1 MKNYGKRSV
10 SPCPTVAA
18 PRIPKL
24 SLPAQL
30 CGALFCLYFLS
41 TITAAAAAKNEAEDY
56 SLSVQNPLGPGLHG
70 GTVPSS
76 YSAAANLHTDNT
88 SVAVE
93 APESVAPTGSAARG
107 TKLWGVGLTLL
118 LAFVVGGALASG
130 AAPWKDL
137 MKKSIRT
144 TLRRTVGTSPSM
156 DERRQYE
163 MEQLTGVS
171 FSQESRRLQE
181 LQALLPAAS
190 SLANVMEV
198 PMAWVLIMQ
207 LEERILAAATAEE
220 AAAKGDTGAL
230 TAFAAANR
238 KVESV
243 YEQMEVLTNNLAA
256 AEVEAAP
263 HMHPVTT
270 IEQRYLSDLK
280 PFANQEFID
289 AWRTC
294 VFHTASTAHR
304 LLHVAATR
312 QQQLQQQPLFQ
323 MSIDG
328 ASMQQNCN
336 IMQSIR
342 HTLMARSDLYAATEM
357 LEQLAVTVYQTST
370 AIEWEQEAAELML
383 KKNVAEMMV
392 LTTLR
397 EAFQSGTKA
406 PNDYDVPINASLSPS
421 GLSAARDR
429 GLLESLLRQLHG
441 LNGAF
446 CVLQQ
451 QVIMLKEAT
460 DPLQIGAA
468 RHAAHKAASRI
479 GKVLEDF
486 TNEMQQSPAAILTL
500 QGRSKSA
507 IAAAAGTMDSV
518 CKRGE
523 HQVQHIQKVAEM
535 IDIQSTALQA
545 INWMPQ
551 ERLKTAQKKA
561 QSLEHDA
568 RVLLQKLRNIREEA
582 DKVETVDS
590 VLNCTE
596 EADDISYKLSENL
609 SNISMIQQELQLLA
623 ILQQAVVSLDRLQ
636 SRAQEMVGAEGVHHV
651 ADLLKEQQAVQRNA
665 AAMLSK
671 TYDLTAIAVVASELM
686 RSAELVH
693 SILETVLLGPLWALS
708 NSDLDHTQGPM
719 VEEEEEDEFSEES
732 VVHMPKLDEAG
743 HAEEAIAEHARDA
756 AGAAAA
762 AAAAARAKVAT
773 EGSARI
779 PLPSGSMWRNEGIAA
794 NAFAEASHDSEEEA
808 EQDNAHPADDVTPPA
823 EQDSVYLADHVTPPV
838 AATAEPESEPTQEPT
853 PPQEEQVRLH
863 TEQEPGSAEAPA
875 EAASAAGE
883 TAKGL
888 TTPGAAAP
896 DAGKVAARVSASEGA
911 MTLPGD
917 RRETDENAAASAETP
932 DEAGQKLEAQQE
944 EEEQYALKQAK
955 PQTPA
960 ERVPAS
966 DAQEASEK
974 SLEQPL
980 ASEDLGKTAAEG
992 TGGGAAAEELQV
1004 PHFMVRGYT
1013 STGQEQP
1020 AVAELTAEQQG
1031 SPERPQMGLPMQQPE
1046 SVEQLGQ
1053 GAAAAGAARQA
1064 PAEEIREEE

>member
-1 MKNYGKRSV
+1 MKNYGKLSV
-10 SPCPTVAA
+10 SPCPTAAA

-30 CGALFCLYFLS
+30 CGALLCLYFLS

-56 SLSVQNPLGPGLHG
+56 SLSVQIPLGPGLHG
-70 GTVPSS
+70 GTAPSS
-76 YSAAANLHTDNT
+76 YGAAANLHTGNT
-88 SVAVE
+88 SVALE
-93 APESVAPTGSAARG
+93 APEGVAATGSAVRG

-137 MKKSIRT
+137 IKKGLKKGLGRSRAT
-144 TLRRTVGTSPSM
+144 
-156 DERRQYE
+156 DERRQRE
-163 MEQLTGVS
+163 MEKLTGVS
-171 FSQESRRLQE
+171 FSEESKRLQE

-207 LEERILAAATAEE
+207 LEERMLAAATAEE
-220 AAAKGDTGAL
+220 AAAKGDIGAL
-230 TAFAAANR
+230 AAFAAANR

-263 HMHPVTT
+263 HMQPVTN

-280 PFANQEFID
+280 PFANQEFIE

-312 QQQLQQQPLFQ
+312 QLQLQQQPLFQ
-323 MSIDG
+323 SSIDK

-342 HTLMARSDLYAATEM
+342 HTLMARSELYAATEM

-397 EAFQSGTKA
+397 EAFQSGIKA
-406 PNDYDVPINASLSPS
+406 PNDYDVPMNASLVP
-421 GLSAARDR
+421 LELAAAKDR
-429 GLLESLLRQLHG
+429 GLLESLLRQLNG

-460 DPLQIGAA
+460 DPWQIGTA

-486 TNEMQQSPAAILTL
+486 TSEMQQSPAAVRTL

-507 IAAAAGTMDSV
+507 IAATAGTLDSV

-523 HQVQHIQKVAEM
+523 HQVQQIHKVGEM

-551 ERLKTAQKKA
+551 ERLKAAQKKA
-561 QSLEHDA
+561 HSLEHEA
-568 RVLLQKLRNIREEA
+568 RILLQTLRNIREEA
-582 DKVETVDS
+582 DEAETVDY
-590 VLNCTE
+590 VLSFTE

-609 SNISMIQQELQLLA
+609 SSISMLHKELQLLA
-623 ILQQAVVSLDRLQ
+623 ILQQAVVSVDRLQ
-636 SRAQEMVGAEGVHHV
+636 SKAQEMVGAEGVHHV
-651 ADLLKEQQAVQRNA
+651 ADLLREQQAVQRDA
-665 AAMLSK
+665 ATVLSK
-671 TYDLTAIAVVASELM
+671 AHDLTAIALMASELI

-693 SILETVLLGPLWALS
+693 SILETVLLGPLGALP
-708 NSDLDHTQGPM
+708 NLDLDHTRGPT
-719 VEEEEEDEFSEES
+719 VQLEEEDESSEES
-732 VVHMPKLDEAG
+732 VVQMPKLDEAD

-756 AGAAAA
+756 AAA
-762 AAAAARAKVAT
+762 AAAAART
-773 EGSARI
+773 EGSAGI
-779 PLPSGSMWRNEGIAA
+779 PAPSGSMWRNEGITA
-794 NAFAEASHDSEEEA
+794 NAFAAASHNSEEEA
-808 EQDNAHPADDVTPPA
+808 EQDNAHPADNLTPLAEQDNVYPVGHVTPPA
-823 EQDSVYLADHVTPPV
+823 A

-853 PPQEEQVRLH
+853 PPQEERLRLD

-875 EAASAAGE
+875 EAASPAGE
-883 TAKGL
+883 TAEGL
-888 TTPGAAAP
+888 TIPGAAAP
-896 DAGKVAARVSASEGA
+896 DAGNVAANATASEEA
-911 MTLPGD
+911 MVLPGD
-917 RRETDENAAASAETP
+917 KREADENAGVSAETP
-932 DEAGQKLEAQQE
+932 DKAGQKKEAQQQQ
-944 EEEQYALKQAK
+944 EEQYALQQAK
-955 PQTPA
+955 LQMPA

-974 SLEQPL
+974 LLERPL
-980 ASEDLGKTAAEG
+980 ASGELGETAAEG
-992 TGGGAAAEELQV
+992 IGGGAAAGDLQI
-1004 PHFMVRGYT
+1004 PRFTVREYT

-1020 AVAELTAEQQG
+1020 ADAELPAEQQG
-1031 SPERPQMGLPMQQPE
+1031 SPERPQMGLPMQQAE

-1053 GAAAAGAARQA
+1053 GAAAGGAAGEA
-1064 PAEEIREEE
+1064 PVEENRKEE